1 LVLYALLK
9 LLLDLSGGL
18 EGLLYV
24 FAGVVA
30 ATELAKQIVRAFID
44 TLPILLGFLYRF

>member
-1 LVLYALLK
+1 
-9 LLLDLSGGL
+9 LLDLSGSL

-30 ATELAKQIVRAFID
+30 ATELAEEIMRAFIN
-44 TLPILLGFLYRF
+44 TLPILLGFLYGF